1 MKSYQWLTAIA
12 LCTVTIGCNSQSGTS
27 SDNSKVEMIF
37 WEAQSWEAG
46 GGRSRLTLWADG
58 RSEVVVVPDAPLL
71 LKSKSLH
78 LRDGWRMEQ
87 GNKGPYFVREN
98 VYPQNVA
105 KDKFDQALAAG
116 IRLLE
121 TFKPDYV
128 DGSGTLVGVQVDGEL
143 KETVVPLFL
152 DQQKGTANH
161 KRFIAVSKVLAEFDR
176 QAYDIRN

>member
-1 MKSYQWLTAIA
+1 
-12 LCTVTIGCNSQSGTS
+12 
-27 SDNSKVEMIF
+27 
-37 WEAQSWEAG
+37 
-46 GGRSRLTLWADG
+46 
-58 RSEVVVVPDAPLL
+58 
-71 LKSKSLH
+71 
-78 LRDGWRMEQ
+78 MEQ

-152 DQQKGTANH
+152 DQQPCQRYSPNLIGRRMTYGTD
-161 KRFIAVSKVLAEFDR
+161 RVSQPTIGTKEAS
-176 QAYDIRN
+176 